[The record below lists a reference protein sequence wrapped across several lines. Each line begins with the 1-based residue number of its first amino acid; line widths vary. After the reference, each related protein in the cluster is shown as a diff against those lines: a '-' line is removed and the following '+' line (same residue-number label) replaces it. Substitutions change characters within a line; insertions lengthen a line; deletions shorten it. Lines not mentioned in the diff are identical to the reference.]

1 MERIKLDL
9 EHLAVD
15 SFEAAAPDLQASVY
29 SAPLGPGGYCCT
41 GCDSGCGYNPTAL
54 GCESGANDTALA
66 AY

>member
-15 SFEAAAPDLQASVY
+15 SFHATAPELSVSEA

-41 GCDSGCGYNPTAL
+41 GCDSGCGYNPTGL
-54 GCESGANDTALA
+54 GCESGGTDPVLA